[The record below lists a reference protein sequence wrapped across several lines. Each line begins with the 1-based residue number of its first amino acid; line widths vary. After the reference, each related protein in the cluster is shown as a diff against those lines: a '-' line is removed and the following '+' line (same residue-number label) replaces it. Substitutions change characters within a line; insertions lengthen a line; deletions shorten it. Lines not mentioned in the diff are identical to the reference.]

1 LPAAPAAPVN
11 APAHTLPTVDIDAF
25 VARHSPEWRRLEEL
39 VSRRRLTGA
48 EADELVTL
56 YQRTATHL
64 SLVRTRSPDPALIG
78 RLSSLV
84 ARGRS
89 AVAGSSAPAWS
100 EVRRF
105 FSVTFP
111 VSVYRSWPWW
121 CGVATGFSL
130 VAFAL
135 MGWIAGHPELWSRIA
150 APDEIQQLVQ
160 SDFADYYSENPAQ
173 SFAFRVWT
181 NNALVAAGT
190 LVLGITLVGALWI
203 LLQNAVSVGV
213 IGGLMIGSGRAD
225 VFFGLISP
233 HGILEL
239 TAVFVA
245 AGAGLRL
252 GWAWV
257 DPGRLPRGQALAAA
271 GREAIT
277 VAVGLVVVL
286 LVSGVI
292 EAFVT
297 PSPLPTW
304 ARVGIG
310 LLAEAAFL
318 AYVWTFGRRAA
329 LAGETGD
336 LDLGRREDVAPVS

>member
-1 LPAAPAAPVN
+1 
-11 APAHTLPTVDIDAF
+11 VDIDAF
-25 VARHSPEWRRLEEL
+25 VARHSGEWRRLEQL

-48 EADELVTL
+48 EADELVML
-56 YQRTATHL
+56 YQRVATHL
-64 SLVRTRSPDPALIG
+64 SLVRTRSPDPTLVA

-89 AVAGSSAPAWS
+89 AVAGGSAPAWS

-105 FSVTFP
+105 AAVTFP
-111 VSVYRSWPWW
+111 VTVYRAWPWW
-121 CGVATGFSL
+121 CAVAAAFSA
-130 VAFAL
+130 VSFAL
-135 MGWIAGHPELWSRIA
+135 MGWVAAHPELWNRVATQDQIKR
-150 APDEIQQLVQ
+150 LVD
-160 SDFADYYSENPAQ
+160 SDFTTYYSEHPAQ
-173 SFAFRVWT
+173 SFAFQVWI

-190 LVLGITLVGALWI
+190 LVLGITLVGTVLV
-203 LLQNAVSVGV
+203 LLQNAANLGLV
-213 IGGLMIGSGRAD
+213 GGLMIGSGRAD

-257 DPGRLPRGQALAAA
+257 DPGPLPRARALAAA

-277 VAVGLVVVL
+277 VAVGLVGVL
-286 LVSGVI
+286 LVCGVI

-297 PSPLPTW
+297 PPPLPTW

-310 LLAEAAFL
+310 VLAEAAFL
-318 AYVWTFGRRAA
+318 GYVIRYGRQAA
-329 LAGETGD
+329 LAGESGD
-336 LDLGRREDVAPVS
+336 LDLGLREDVAPVA

>member
-1 LPAAPAAPVN
+1 M
-11 APAHTLPTVDIDAF
+11 DIDAF
-25 VARHSPEWRRLEEL
+25 VARHSGEWRRLEEL

-48 EADELVTL
+48 EADELVML
-56 YQRTATHL
+56 YQRAATHL
-64 SLVRTRSPDPALIG
+64 SLVRTRSPDTALVA

-84 ARGRS
+84 ARGRG
-89 AVAGSSAPAWS
+89 AVAGGSVPAWS
-100 EVRRF
+100 AVRRF
-105 FSVTFP
+105 ATVTFP
-111 VSVYRSWPWW
+111 VTVYRAWPWW
-121 CGVATGFSL
+121 CAVATAFSV

-135 MGWIAGHPELWSRIA
+135 MGWVAAHPELWNRVA
-150 APDEIQQLVQ
+150 TQDEIKQLVDN
-160 SDFADYYSENPAQ
+160 DFATYYSENPAQ
-173 SFAFRVWT
+173 SFAFQVWT
-181 NNALVAAGT
+181 NNALVAGAT
-190 LVLGITLVGALWI
+190 LVLGITLVGTLFV
-203 LLQNAVSVGV
+203 LLQNAANVGLT
-213 IGGLMIGSGRAD
+213 GGLMIGSGRAD

-257 DPGRLPRGQALAAA
+257 DPGPLPRAQALAAA
-271 GREAIT
+271 GREAIS
-277 VAVGLVVVL
+277 VAVGLVGVL

-310 LLAEAAFL
+310 VLAEAVFL
-318 AYVWTFGRRAA
+318 TYVVRYGRRAA
-329 LAGETGD
+329 RAGETGD
-336 LDLGRREDVAPVS
+336 LAVGLREDVAPVS

>member
-1 LPAAPAAPVN
+1 M
-11 APAHTLPTVDIDAF
+11 DIDAF
-25 VARHSPEWRRLEEL
+25 VARHSAEWHRLEEL
-39 VSRRRLTGA
+39 VSRRRLSGD
-48 EADELVTL
+48 EADELVAL
-56 YQRTATHL
+56 YQRAATHL

-89 AVAGSSAPAWS
+89 AVAGGSTPAWS

-105 FSVTFP
+105 FRVTFP
-111 VSVYRSWPWW
+111 LSVYRAWPWW
-121 CGVATGFSL
+121 CAVATGFSL
-130 VAFAL
+130 VAFGL
-135 MGWIAGHPELWSRIA
+135 MGWIAGHPELWARLA
-150 APDEIQQLVQ
+150 TPAEIEQLVDG
-160 SDFADYYSENPAQ
+160 DFASYYSENPAQ

-190 LVLGITLVGALWI
+190 LVLGITLIGTLWI
-203 LLQNAVSVGV
+203 LLQNAVSVGL
-213 IGGLMIGSGRAD
+213 IGGLMIGSGRSD

-257 DPGRLPRGQALAAA
+257 DPGPLPRGRALAAA
-271 GREAIT
+271 GREAIV

-286 LVSGVI
+286 AVTGVI

-304 ARVGIG
+304 LRVGIG
-310 LLAEAAFL
+310 LLAEALFL
-318 AYVWTFGRRAA
+318 AYVLVYGRRAA
-329 LAGETGD
+329 LAGESSD
-336 LDLGRREDVAPVS
+336 LELGQREDVAPVS

>member
-1 LPAAPAAPVN
+1 M
-11 APAHTLPTVDIDAF
+11 DIDAF
-25 VARHSPEWRRLEEL
+25 VARHSGEWSRLEEL
-39 VSRRRLTGA
+39 VSRRRLTGE
-48 EADELVTL
+48 EADELVML
-56 YQRTATHL
+56 YQRVATHL
-64 SLVRTRSPDPALIG
+64 SLVRTRSPDPSLVA

-89 AVAGSSAPAWS
+89 AVAGSSTPAWS

-105 FSVTFP
+105 ATVTFP
-111 VSVYRSWPWW
+111 VAVYRSWRWW
-121 CGVATGFSL
+121 CAVATGFSAVSFGL
-130 VAFAL
+130 MAYVAAN
-135 MGWIAGHPELWSRIA
+135 PQLWNRIA
-150 APDEIQQLVQ
+150 TDEEIQQLVEN
-160 SDFADYYSENPAQ
+160 DFASYYSENPAQ

-181 NNALVAAGT
+181 NNALVAGGT
-190 LVLGITLVGALWI
+190 LVLGITLVGAIWI
-203 LLQNAVSVGV
+203 LLQNAASVGLT
-213 IGGLMIGSGRAD
+213 GGLMVGNGRAD

-257 DPGRLPRGQALAAA
+257 DPGRLPRAQALAAA

-277 VAVGLVVVL
+277 VAIGLVVVL
-286 LVSGVI
+286 LLSGVI

-304 ARVGIG
+304 ARIGIG
-310 LLAEAAFL
+310 VAAEAAFFS
-318 AYVWTFGRRAA
+318 YVWRYGRRAA

-336 LDLGRREDVAPVS
+336 LDVGLRGDTLPVG

>member
-1 LPAAPAAPVN
+1 MPAP
-11 APAHTLPTVDIDAF
+11 TLPTVDIDAF
-25 VARHSPEWRRLEEL
+25 VARHSSEWRRLEEL

-89 AVAGSSAPAWS
+89 AVAGGSVPAWS

-130 VAFAL
+130 VAFSL
-135 MGWIAGHPELWSRIA
+135 MGWIASHPELWGRVA
-150 APDEIQQLVQ
+150 APETIKQLVD

-173 SFAFRVWT
+173 SFAFQVWT
-181 NNALVAAGT
+181 NNALVAGGT

-203 LLQNAVSVGV
+203 LLQNAVGVGLV
-213 IGGLMIGSGRAD
+213 GGLMIGSGRAD

-257 DPGRLPRGQALAAA
+257 DPGRLPRDQALAAA

-277 VAVGLVVVL
+277 VALGLVVVL

-304 ARVGIG
+304 VRIGIG
-310 LLAEAAFL
+310 VVAEAAFL
-318 AYVWTFGRRAA
+318 GYVWIFGRRAA

-336 LDLGRREDVAPVS
+336 LGLGQREDVAPVS

>member
-1 LPAAPAAPVN
+1 M
-11 APAHTLPTVDIDAF
+11 DIDAF
-25 VARHSPEWRRLEEL
+25 VARHSGEWRRLEEL

-48 EADELVTL
+48 EADELVML

-64 SLVRTRSPDPALIG
+64 SVVRTRSPDPALVG

-89 AVAGSSAPAWS
+89 AVAGGSAPAWS

-105 FSVTFP
+105 AAVTFP

-121 CGVATGFSL
+121 CGVATAFSL
-130 VAFAL
+130 VSFAL
-135 MGWIAGHPELWSRIA
+135 MGWVAAHPELWNRIGTS
-150 APDEIQQLVQ
+150 EQISQLVNN
-160 SDFADYYSENPAQ
+160 DFATYYSENPAQ
-173 SFAFRVWT
+173 SFAFQVWT
-181 NNALVAAGT
+181 NNALVAGGT
-190 LVLGITLVGALWI
+190 LVLGITLVGSLFI
-203 LLQNAVSVGV
+203 LLQNAANVGLT
-213 IGGLMIGSGRAD
+213 GGLMIGSGRAD

-257 DPGRLPRGQALAAA
+257 DPGRLPRAQALAAA

-277 VAVGLVVVL
+277 VALGLVVVL
-286 LVSGVI
+286 LFSGVI

-304 ARVGIG
+304 ARIGIG
-310 LLAEAAFL
+310 VLAEAAFFS
-318 AYVWTFGRRAA
+318 YVFRYGRRAA
-329 LAGETGD
+329 RAGETGD
-336 LDLGRREDVAPVS
+336 LGLGLREDVAPVA

>member
-1 LPAAPAAPVN
+1 
-11 APAHTLPTVDIDAF
+11 VDIDSF
-25 VARHSPEWRRLEEL
+25 VARHSAEWTRLEEL

-64 SLVRTRSPDPALIG
+64 SLVRTRSPDPTLIS

-89 AVAGSSAPAWS
+89 AVAGGSAPAWS
-100 EVRRF
+100 DVRRF
-105 FSVTFP
+105 FAVTFP
-111 VSVYRSWPWW
+111 VSVYRSWRWW
-121 CGVATGFSL
+121 CGVATAFS
-130 VAFAL
+130 VIAFAL
-135 MGWIAGHPELWSRIA
+135 MGWIAGHPELWASIGTPERIR
-150 APDEIQQLVQ
+150 QLVE
-160 SDFADYYSENPAQ
+160 SDFANYYSENPAQ
-173 SFAFRVWT
+173 SFAFQVWT

-190 LVLGITLVGALWI
+190 LVLGITLIGAIYI
-203 LLQNAVSVGV
+203 LLQNAVSVGLT
-213 IGGLMIGSGRAD
+213 GGLMIGSGRAD

-286 LVSGVI
+286 FLSGVI

-304 ARVGIG
+304 ARIGIG
-310 LLAEAAFL
+310 VLAEAAFF
-318 AYVWTFGRRAA
+318 AYIWRYGRRAA

-336 LDLGRREDVAPVS
+336 LDVDLRGDALPVA

>member
-1 LPAAPAAPVN
+1 
-11 APAHTLPTVDIDAF
+11 VDIDAF
-25 VARHSPEWRRLEEL
+25 VARHSGEWRRLEEL

-48 EADELVTL
+48 EADELVML

-64 SLVRTRSPDPALIG
+64 SVVRTRSPDPALVG

-89 AVAGSSAPAWS
+89 AVAGGSAPAWS

-105 FSVTFP
+105 GAVTFP
-111 VSVYRSWPWW
+111 VAVYRSWPWW
-121 CGVATGFSL
+121 CGVATVFSL
-130 VAFAL
+130 VSFAL
-135 MGWIAGHPELWSRIA
+135 MGWVAAHPELWNRIGTS
-150 APDEIQQLVQ
+150 EQISQLVNN
-160 SDFADYYSENPAQ
+160 DFATYYSENPAQ
-173 SFAFRVWT
+173 SFAFQVWT
-181 NNALVAAGT
+181 NNALVAGGT
-190 LVLGITLVGALWI
+190 LVLGITLVGSLFI
-203 LLQNAVSVGV
+203 LLQNAANVGLT
-213 IGGLMIGSGRAD
+213 GGLMIGSGRAD

-257 DPGRLPRGQALAAA
+257 DPGRLPRAQALAAA

-277 VAVGLVVVL
+277 VALGLVVVL

-304 ARVGIG
+304 ARIGIG
-310 LLAEAAFL
+310 VLAEAAFF
-318 AYVWTFGRRAA
+318 AYVFRYGRRAA
-329 LAGETGD
+329 RAGETGD
-336 LDLGRREDVAPVS
+336 LGLGLREDVAPVA

>member
-1 LPAAPAAPVN
+1 M
-11 APAHTLPTVDIDAF
+11 DIDAF
-25 VARHSPEWRRLEEL
+25 VGRHSGEWRRLEEL

-48 EADELVTL
+48 EADELVML

-64 SLVRTRSPDPALIG
+64 SVVRTRSPDPALVG

-89 AVAGSSAPAWS
+89 AVAGGSAPAWS

-105 FSVTFP
+105 AAVTFP
-111 VSVYRSWPWW
+111 VTVYRAWPWW
-121 CGVATGFSL
+121 CGVATAFSL
-130 VAFAL
+130 VSFGL
-135 MGWIAGHPELWSRIA
+135 MGWVASHPELWNRIGTS
-150 APDEIQQLVQ
+150 DQINQLVNN
-160 SDFADYYSENPAQ
+160 DFATYYSENPAQ
-173 SFAFRVWT
+173 SFAFQVWT
-181 NNALVAAGT
+181 NNALVAGGT
-190 LVLGITLVGALWI
+190 LVLGITLVGSLFV
-203 LLQNAVSVGV
+203 LLQNAANVGLT
-213 IGGLMIGSGRAD
+213 GGLMIGSGRAD

-257 DPGRLPRGQALAAA
+257 DPGRLPRAQALAAA

-277 VAVGLVVVL
+277 VALGLVVVL

-304 ARVGIG
+304 ARIGIG
-310 LLAEAAFL
+310 VLAEAAFFT
-318 AYVWTFGRRAA
+318 YVFRYGRRAA

-336 LDLGRREDVAPVS
+336 LDLGLREDVAPVA

>member
-1 LPAAPAAPVN
+1 
-11 APAHTLPTVDIDAF
+11 VDIDSF
-25 VARHSPEWRRLEEL
+25 VARHSAEWERLEEL
-39 VSRRRLTGA
+39 VARRRLTGA
-48 EADELVTL
+48 EADELVAL

-89 AVAGSSAPAWS
+89 AVAGGSTPAWS

-105 FSVTFP
+105 AAVTFP
-111 VSVYRSWPWW
+111 VSVYRAWPWW
-121 CGVATGFSL
+121 CGVATAFLL
-130 VAFAL
+130 VAFAM
-135 MGWIAGHPELWSRIA
+135 MGWVAGHPELWPSIA
-150 APDEIQQLVQ
+150 APEEIRQLVE
-160 SDFADYYSENPAQ
+160 SDFANYYSENPAQ

-190 LVLGITLVGALWI
+190 LVLGITLVGTLWI
-203 LLQNAVSVGV
+203 LLQNAVNVGLV
-213 IGGLMIGSGRAD
+213 GGLMVGSGRGD
-225 VFFGLISP
+225 VFFGLIGP

-257 DPGRLPRGQALAAA
+257 DPGPRPRGQALAAA

-277 VAVGLVVVL
+277 VTIGLVAVL

-310 LLAEAAFL
+310 VLAEAAFL
-318 AYVWTFGRRAA
+318 GYVWTYGRRAA
-329 LAGETGD
+329 RAGETGD
-336 LDLGRREDVAPVS
+336 LDPDLRGDVAPVT

>member
-1 LPAAPAAPVN
+1 M
-11 APAHTLPTVDIDAF
+11 DIDAF
-25 VARHSPEWRRLEEL
+25 VARHSGEWRRLEEL

-48 EADELVTL
+48 EADELVML

-64 SLVRTRSPDPALIG
+64 SLVRTRSPDPALVG

-84 ARGRS
+84 AQGRG
-89 AVAGSSAPAWS
+89 AVAGGSTPAWS

-105 FSVTFP
+105 AAVTFP
-111 VSVYRSWPWW
+111 VAVYRSWPWW
-121 CGVATGFSL
+121 CAVATAFSA
-130 VAFAL
+130 VSFAL
-135 MGWIAGHPELWSRIA
+135 IGWVAAHPELWDRIA
-150 APDEIQQLVQ
+150 TPEQIRQLVD
-160 SDFADYYSENPAQ
+160 SDFATYYSENPAQ

-190 LVLGITLVGALWI
+190 LVLGITLVGTIYI
-203 LLQNAVSVGV
+203 LLQNAVSVGFT
-213 IGGLMIGSGRAD
+213 GGLMVGSGKAD

-257 DPGRLPRGQALAAA
+257 DPGRLPRAQALAAA

-277 VAVGLVVVL
+277 VALGLVVVL
-286 LVSGVI
+286 LISGVI

-304 ARVGIG
+304 ARIAIG
-310 LLAEAAFL
+310 VLAEALFL
-318 AYVWTFGRRAA
+318 GYVWRYGRRAA

-336 LDLGRREDVAPVS
+336 LGVGLRGDTAPVG

>member
-1 LPAAPAAPVN
+1 
-11 APAHTLPTVDIDAF
+11 VDIDSF
-25 VARHSPEWRRLEEL
+25 VARHSAEWSRLEEL

-89 AVAGSSAPAWS
+89 AVTGSSTPAWS
-100 EVRRF
+100 EMRRF
-105 FSVTFP
+105 FVVTFP

-121 CGVATGFSL
+121 CAVGTAFSL

-135 MGWIAGHPELWSRIA
+135 MGWVAAHPELWPAVA
-150 APDEIQQLVQ
+150 APEQIKQLVD
-160 SDFADYYSENPAQ
+160 SDFADYYSEHPAQ
-173 SFAFRVWT
+173 SFAFQVWT

-190 LVLGITLVGALWI
+190 LVLGITLVGTVWI
-203 LLQNAVSVGV
+203 LLQNALSVGLV
-213 IGGLMIGSGRAD
+213 GGLMIGSGRAG

-257 DPGRLPRGQALAAA
+257 DPGPLPRAQALAAA

-277 VAVGLVVVL
+277 VALGLVVVL

-310 LLAEAAFL
+310 VAAEAVFL
-318 AYVWTFGRRAA
+318 GYVVTYGRRAA
-329 LAGETGD
+329 RAGETGD
-336 LDLGRREDVAPVS
+336 LDVSRRGDVVPVS

>member
-1 LPAAPAAPVN
+1 
-11 APAHTLPTVDIDAF
+11 VDIDAF
-25 VARHSPEWRRLEEL
+25 VARHSGEWRRLEEL
-39 VSRRRLTGA
+39 VSRRRLSGA
-48 EADELVTL
+48 EADELVML

-64 SLVRTRSPDPALIG
+64 SLVRTRSPDPALVA

-89 AVAGSSAPAWS
+89 AVAGGSAPGWAA
-100 EVRRF
+100 VRRF
-105 FSVTFP
+105 AAVTFP
-111 VSVYRSWPWW
+111 VTVYRAWPWW
-121 CGVATGFSL
+121 CAVATAFSA
-130 VAFAL
+130 VSFAL
-135 MGWIAGHPELWSRIA
+135 IGWVAAHPELWNRVA
-150 APDEIQQLVQ
+150 ARDDIKQLVNN
-160 SDFADYYSENPAQ
+160 DFAAYYSEHPAR
-173 SFAFRVWT
+173 SFAFQVWT
-181 NNALVAAGT
+181 NNALVAGMT
-190 LVLGITLVGALWI
+190 LVLGVTLVGTLLV
-203 LLQNAVSVGV
+203 LLQNAANVGLT
-213 IGGLMIGSGRAD
+213 GGLMVGSGRAD

-257 DPGRLPRGQALAAA
+257 DPGPLPRAQALAAA

-277 VAVGLVVVL
+277 VAIGLVGVL

-310 LLAEAAFL
+310 ALAEAAFL
-318 AYVWTFGRRAA
+318 GYVVRFGRRAA
-329 LAGETGD
+329 RAGETGD
-336 LDLGRREDVAPVS
+336 LDLGLREDVAPVA

>member
-1 LPAAPAAPVN
+1 M
-11 APAHTLPTVDIDAF
+11 DIDAF
-25 VARHSPEWRRLEEL
+25 VARHSGEWRRLEEL

-48 EADELVTL
+48 EADELVML
-56 YQRTATHL
+56 YQRRATHL
-64 SLVRTRSPDPALIG
+64 SVVRTRSPDPALVG

-89 AVAGSSAPAWS
+89 AVAGGSAPAWS

-105 FSVTFP
+105 AAVTFP
-111 VSVYRSWPWW
+111 VTVYRAWPWW
-121 CGVATGFSL
+121 CGVATVFSL
-130 VAFAL
+130 VSFAL
-135 MGWIAGHPELWSRIA
+135 MGWIAAHPELWNRIGTS
-150 APDEIQQLVQ
+150 EQINQLVNN
-160 SDFADYYSENPAQ
+160 DFATYYSENPAQ
-173 SFAFRVWT
+173 SFAFQVWT
-181 NNALVAAGT
+181 NNALVAGGT
-190 LVLGITLVGALWI
+190 LVLGITLVGSLFV
-203 LLQNAVSVGV
+203 LLQNAANVGLT
-213 IGGLMIGSGRAD
+213 GGLMIGSGRAD

-257 DPGRLPRGQALAAA
+257 DPGRLPRAQALAAA

-277 VAVGLVVVL
+277 VALGLVVVL

-304 ARVGIG
+304 ARIGIG
-310 LLAEAAFL
+310 VLAEAAFF
-318 AYVWTFGRRAA
+318 AYVFRYGRRAA
-329 LAGETGD
+329 RAGETGD
-336 LDLGRREDVAPVS
+336 LDLGLREDTAPVS

>member
-1 LPAAPAAPVN
+1 
-11 APAHTLPTVDIDAF
+11 VDIDSF
-25 VARHSPEWRRLEEL
+25 VARHSAEWARLEQL
-39 VSRRRLTGA
+39 VSRRRLDGA
-48 EADELVTL
+48 EADELVAL

-89 AVAGSSAPAWS
+89 AVAGGSTPAWS

-105 FSVTFP
+105 FTVTFP
-111 VSVYRSWPWW
+111 VVVYRAWPWW
-121 CGVATGFSL
+121 CGVATAFSL
-130 VAFAL
+130 VAFGM
-135 MGWIAGHPELWSRIA
+135 MGWIAAHPGQWSSIA
-150 APDEIQQLVQ
+150 APSDIEQLVNN
-160 SDFADYYSENPAQ
+160 DFADYYSENPAQ

-190 LVLGITLVGALWI
+190 LVLGITLVGTLWI
-203 LLQNAVSVGV
+203 LLQNALNVGLV
-213 IGGLMIGSGRAD
+213 GGLMIGSGRGD

-257 DPGRLPRGQALAAA
+257 DPGPLPRTQALAAV

-277 VAVGLVVVL
+277 VALGLVVVL

-310 LLAEAAFL
+310 ILAEAVFF
-318 AYVWTFGRRAA
+318 AYVFTYGRRAA
-329 LAGETGD
+329 RAGETGD
-336 LDLGRREDVAPVS
+336 LDVTQRGDALPVT

>member
-1 LPAAPAAPVN
+1 
-11 APAHTLPTVDIDAF
+11 VDIDAF
-25 VARHSPEWRRLEEL
+25 VARHSGEWRRLEEL

-48 EADELVTL
+48 EADELVML

-64 SLVRTRSPDPALIG
+64 SVVRTRSPDPGLVG

-89 AVAGSSAPAWS
+89 AVAGGSAPAWS

-105 FSVTFP
+105 ATVTFP
-111 VSVYRSWPWW
+111 VTVYRSWPWW
-121 CGVATGFSL
+121 CGVATVFSA

-135 MGWIAGHPELWSRIA
+135 MGWVAAHPELWNRIA
-150 APDEIQQLVQ
+150 TPEQIKQLVD
-160 SDFADYYSENPAQ
+160 SDFATYYSENPAQ
-173 SFAFRVWT
+173 SFAFQVWT
-181 NNALVAAGT
+181 NNALVAGGT
-190 LVLGITLVGALWI
+190 LVLGITLIGSIFV
-203 LLQNAVSVGV
+203 LLQNAVNVGLT
-213 IGGLMIGSGRAD
+213 GGLMIGSGRAD

-257 DPGRLPRGQALAAA
+257 DPGLLPRAQALAVA

-277 VAVGLVVVL
+277 VALGLVVVL
-286 LVSGVI
+286 LVSGAI

-304 ARVGIG
+304 ARIGIG
-310 LLAEAAFL
+310 LLAEAAFF
-318 AYVWTFGRRAA
+318 AYVFRYGRRAA

-336 LDLGRREDVAPVS
+336 LDLGLREDVAPVS

>member
-1 LPAAPAAPVN
+1 
-11 APAHTLPTVDIDAF
+11 VDIDAF
-25 VARHSPEWRRLEEL
+25 VARHSGEWRRLEEL

-48 EADELVTL
+48 EADELVML

-64 SLVRTRSPDPALIG
+64 SVVRTRSPDPALVG

-89 AVAGSSAPAWS
+89 AVAGGSAPAWS
-100 EVRRF
+100 EVRKF
-105 FSVTFP
+105 AAVTFP
-111 VSVYRSWPWW
+111 VTVYRAWPWW
-121 CGVATGFSL
+121 CGVATVFSL
-130 VAFAL
+130 ISFGLMAWVAS
-135 MGWIAGHPELWSRIA
+135 HPELWNRIGTS
-150 APDEIQQLVQ
+150 EQINQLVN
-160 SDFADYYSENPAQ
+160 SDFATYYSENPAQ
-173 SFAFRVWT
+173 SFAFQVWT
-181 NNALVAAGT
+181 NNALVAGGT
-190 LVLGITLVGALWI
+190 LVLGITLVGSLFV
-203 LLQNAVSVGV
+203 LLQNAANVGLT
-213 IGGLMIGSGRAD
+213 GGLMIGSGRAD

-257 DPGRLPRGQALAAA
+257 DPGRLPRAQALAAA

-277 VAVGLVVVL
+277 VALGLVVVL

-304 ARVGIG
+304 ARIGIG
-310 LLAEAAFL
+310 VLAEAAFF
-318 AYVWTFGRRAA
+318 AYVFRYGRRAA

-336 LDLGRREDVAPVS
+336 LDLGLREDVAPVA